1 MTPSRLRTFL
11 AVLETGSA
19 RAAAVRLQVT
29 ESAVSASLAALQRDL
44 GVTLFERHGRGLAVT
59 EAGTVFADYARQIL
73 GLLDEGV
80 AAARQGVDAG
90 TGRLRLAAVT
100 TAGEY
105 LVPGLLAGFR
115 ARHPG
120 VEVTLQVGV
129 RDRVLGLLAD
139 RQADVV
145 VAGRPR
151 PGSGLV
157 TRGVRA
163 NALVLVA
170 APQAPAHEAPR
181 QDGPEGGRAAD
192 RDTWLLREE
201 GSGTRATTLALLQAL
216 QLDPP
221 LLSLGSHGA
230 VVASAVLGLGVTLVS
245 ADAVADHL
253 ADGRLVTVPA
263 RGTPLSRPWH
273 LLTGRAPTATARL
286 FLRHVT
292 DPAAAG
298 GLAFTRRAT
307 RRGDGGG
314 ARRS

>member
-19 RAAAVRLQVT
+19 RAAAARLQVT

-59 EAGTVFADYARQIL
+59 EAGTVLADYARQIL
-73 GLLDEGV
+73 GLIDEGV
-80 AAARQGVDAG
+80 AAARQGIGAE

-115 ARHPG
+115 AVHPG
-120 VEVTLQVGV
+120 VEITLQVGV

-139 RQADVV
+139 HQADVV
-145 VAGRPR
+145 IAGRPR

-157 TRGVRA
+157 SRGTRA
-163 NALVLVA
+163 NALVVVA
-170 APQAPAHEAPR
+170 APQAGQR
-181 QDGPEGGRAAD
+181 LD
-192 RDTWLLREE
+192 RVTWLLREE
-201 GSGTRATTLALLQAL
+201 GSGTRATALSLLQAL

-245 ADAVADHL
+245 ADAVHEQL
-253 ADGRLVTVPA
+253 ADGRLVAVPA

-286 FLRHVT
+286 FLLHAT

-307 RRGDGGG
+307 RRGDGAGR
-314 ARRS
+314 ARP